1 MTKMEPP
8 LDLKLRTKD
17 FALRIIKMVVALPK
31 RIEAQV
37 IGKQVLRSGTSV
49 CTNSREAE
57 SSRSRA
63 EFIAKMGDSLKEL
76 SETSY
81 WLELLGE
88 TNLSN
93 PSASSLCSWK
103 PKNSPLSSLQLLK
116 RHGVQNF
123 LVIRI

>member
-17 FALRIIKMVVALPK
+17 FALRIIKMVVKLPK

-37 IGKQVLRSGTSV
+37 IEKQVLRSETYVGA
-49 CTNSREAE
+49 NSREAE

-81 WLELLGE
+81 WLKLLSETELIKSQRLQPLLIE
-88 TNLSN
+88 TQKLTAIFASIIKKAR
-93 PSASSLCSWK
+93 SAK
-103 PKNSPLSSLQLLK
+103 PL
-116 RHGVQNF
+116 RH
-123 LVIRI
+123 

>member
-17 FALRIIKMVVALPK
+17 FALRIIKMDVALPK

-37 IGKQVLRSGTSV
+37 IGKQVLRSETYVGA
-49 CTNSREAE
+49 NSREAD

-81 WLELLGE
+81 WLKLLSETELIKSQRLQPLLIE
-88 TNLSN
+88 TQELTAIFASIIKK
-93 PSASSLCSWK
+93 PRSAK
-103 PKNSPLSSLQLLK
+103 PLNY
-116 RHGVQNF
+116 
-123 LVIRI
+123 

>member
-17 FALRIIKMVVALPK
+17 FALRIIKMDVALPK

-37 IGKQVLRSGTSV
+37 IGKQVLRSETYVGA
-49 CTNSREAE
+49 NSREAD

-81 WLELLGE
+81 WLKLLSETELIKSQRLQPLLIE
-88 TNLSN
+88 TQKLTAIFASIIKKAR
-93 PSASSLCSWK
+93 SAK
-103 PKNSPLSSLQLLK
+103 PL
-116 RHGVQNF
+116 RH
-123 LVIRI
+123 

>member
-76 SETSY
+76 SRTSY
-81 WLELLGE
+81 WLKLLSDTELVKSQRLQPLLIE
-88 TNLSN
+88 TQELTAIFASIIKK
-93 PSASSLCSWK
+93 PRSAK
-103 PKNSPLSSLQLLK
+103 PLNY
-116 RHGVQNF
+116 
-123 LVIRI
+123 

>member
-17 FALRIIKMVVALPK
+17 FALRIIKMDVALPK

-81 WLELLGE
+81 WLELLSE
-88 TNLSN
+88 TELIKSQRLQ
-93 PSASSLCSWK
+93 PLLIETQELTAIFASIIKKPRSAK
-103 PKNSPLSSLQLLK
+103 PLNY
-116 RHGVQNF
+116 
-123 LVIRI
+123 

>member
-49 CTNSREAE
+49 CTNSREAD

-81 WLELLGE
+81 WLELLSE
-88 TNLSN
+88 TELIKSQRLQ
-93 PSASSLCSWK
+93 PLLIETQELTAIFASIIKKPRSAK
-103 PKNSPLSSLQLLK
+103 PLNY
-116 RHGVQNF
+116 
-123 LVIRI
+123 

>member
-17 FALRIIKMVVALPK
+17 FALRIIKMDVALPK

-49 CTNSREAE
+49 CTNSREAD

-81 WLELLGE
+81 WLELLSE
-88 TNLSN
+88 TELIKSQRLQ
-93 PSASSLCSWK
+93 PLLIETQELTAIFASIIKKPRSAK
-103 PKNSPLSSLQLLK
+103 PLNY
-116 RHGVQNF
+116 
-123 LVIRI
+123 

>member
-17 FALRIIKMVVALPK
+17 FALRIIKMDVALPK

-37 IGKQVLRSGTSV
+37 IGKQVLRSETYVGA
-49 CTNSREAE
+49 NSREAE

-81 WLELLGE
+81 WLKLLSETELIKSQRLQPLLIE
-88 TNLSN
+88 TQKLTAIF
-93 PSASSLCSWK
+93 ASIIKKARRAK
-103 PKNSPLSSLQLLK
+103 PL
-116 RHGVQNF
+116 RH
-123 LVIRI
+123 

>member
-17 FALRIIKMVVALPK
+17 FALRIIKMDVALPK

-37 IGKQVLRSGTSV
+37 IGKQVLRSETYVGA
-49 CTNSREAE
+49 NSREAD

-81 WLELLGE
+81 WLELLSE
-88 TNLSN
+88 TELIKSQRLQ
-93 PSASSLCSWK
+93 PLLIETQELTAIFASIIKKPRSAK
-103 PKNSPLSSLQLLK
+103 PLNY
-116 RHGVQNF
+116 
-123 LVIRI
+123 